1 MADEYIHARRAGE
14 HALGGQLRCERN
26 TNGKCRHL
34 IKGRMSSTGERM
46 PGLEKQRWIE
56 CVAQDGTALACAA
69 AEIQGDR
76 EIVLA
81 AVAQIYT
88 ALAYAAA
95 ELKGDREIVLA
106 AVAQKGTALYYAA
119 AELQLS
125 RALQWISTTNLA
137 LHCAKSRLA
146 MATCTL
152 PTSLCRGASTLSAL
166 PRDLTELIGTCIT
179 VDLLICVV
187 ARKYGYWFDGAS
199 LAHAREDSRRKKR
212 KRS

>member
-1 MADEYIHARRAGE
+1 MRCCGDDRRTS
-14 HALGGQLRCERN
+14 N

-56 CVAQDGTALACAA
+56 RVAQ
-69 AEIQGDR
+69 QGD
-76 EIVLA
+76 
-81 AVAQIYT
+81 
-88 ALAYAAA
+88 ALRYAAA

-106 AVAQKGTALYYAA
+106 AVAQNGRALDYAA
-119 AELQLS
+119 AELRLS

-137 LHCAKSRLA
+137 LHCAKLRLA

-152 PTSLCRGASTLSAL
+152 PTSLCRGGGTLSAL
-166 PRDLTELIGTCIT
+166 PRDLTELIGTYIT

-187 ARKYGYWFDGAS
+187 AHKYGYWYGS
-199 LAHAREDSRRKKR
+199 PAHAREDSRRKKR

>member
-1 MADEYIHARRAGE
+1 MDRPTCEKLIGHRRPVS
-14 HALGGQLRCERN
+14 CNRN
-26 TNGKCRHL
+26 PVWAVDWAPTRTRQHEVEDRRWWTVQHPNSKCRHL

-56 CVAQDGTALACAA
+56 RVAQNGRAL
-69 AEIQGDR
+69 E
-76 EIVLA
+76 
-81 AVAQIYT
+81 
-88 ALAYAAA
+88 YAAA
-95 ELKGDREIVLA
+95 ELR
-106 AVAQKGTALYYAA
+106 
-119 AELQLS
+119 LS

-137 LHCAKSRLA
+137 LHCAKLRLA

-152 PTSLCRGASTLSAL
+152 PTSLCRGGGTLSAL

-187 ARKYGYWFDGAS
+187 ARKYGYWFDGGS
-199 LAHAREDSRRKKR
+199 PVHAREDSRRKKH